1 MAKLNNGGH
10 YRSFRAN
17 RRVQGRFAWGAE
29 EHARHNAGQGVK
41 TSARFKAKSNKG
53 GID

>member
-1 MAKLNNGGH
+1 MSRNNAK
-10 YRSFRAN
+10 RSFRAN

-29 EHARHNAGQGVK
+29 EHARHNAGLRVK
-41 TSARFKAKSNKG
+41 SSANLKAKSNKG